1 MGNQFRTA
9 LLLAIMTVFVIFIGR
24 LIGGPGGMAVA
35 FVFAIGMN
43 FFSYWFSDKIVLRMY
58 RAQEVTPDQAP
69 ELHQMVATLAQRAN
83 LPMPRVFI
91 IPKDTPNAFA
101 TGRNPEHAVV
111 AVTRGLLKLMRPEE
125 IMGVLAHEMAHVN
138 NRDILIG
145 SIAATMAG
153 AIMMLASMARW
164 AAIFGGGRSDDDNGG
179 LGGIGL
185 LVMSIIAPIGA
196 MIIQMAISRSRE
208 YQADATGA
216 QLAGNSAGL
225 ADALEKLGTYS
236 RQLPMNA
243 NPSTAHMFIV
253 NPLSGRSMMSLFS
266 THPPM
271 EERIAR
277 LRGIRPQAPI
287 PAAGPKPPKAPI
299 PPTAPT
305 PPTPPGAGNSGTDR
319 GRAFWDQLSK

>member
-1 MGNQFRTA
+1 MGNQLRTA
-9 LLLAIMTVFVIFIGR
+9 VLLAAMTVFVIFIGQ
-24 LIGGPGGMAVA
+24 LLGGRGGMMLAFILAV
-35 FVFAIGMN
+35 GMN
-43 FFSYWFSDKIVLRMY
+43 FFSYWFSDKMVLRMY
-58 RAQEVTPDQAP
+58 RAQEATPEQAP
-69 ELHQMVATLAQRAN
+69 ELHEIVATLAQRAN
-83 LPMPRVFI
+83 LPKPRIFI
-91 IPKDTPNAFA
+91 IPKDAPNAFA
-101 TGRNPEHAVV
+101 TGRNPQHAVV
-111 AVTRGLLKLMRPEE
+111 AVTRGLLKLMDRDE
-125 IMGVLAHEMAHVN
+125 IMGVLGHEMAHVH

-164 AAIFGGGRSDDDNGG
+164 AAIFGGGGRDDDNGG

-185 LVMSIIAPIGA
+185 LVMSFLAPIGA

-216 QLAGNSAGL
+216 RLAGSSEGL
-225 ADALEKLGTYS
+225 AEALEKLGSYS

-253 NPLSGRSMMSLFS
+253 NPLSGRGLQNLFS

-277 LRGIRPQAPI
+277 LRGGRP
-287 PAAGPKPPKAPI
+287 PAGYAGGPKPPV
-299 PPTAPT
+299 PPKAPT
-305 PPTPPGAGNSGTDR
+305 PPRPPQGRSGGGRDR
-319 GRAFWDQLSK
+319 GRDIWDQLSK

>member
-9 LLLAIMTVFVIFIGR
+9 LLLAAMTVFVIIIGR
-24 LIGGPGGMAVA
+24 LIGGPGGMVFA
-35 FVFAIGMN
+35 FVLAVGMN

-58 RAQEVTPDQAP
+58 RAREATPDEAP
-69 ELHQMVATLAQRAN
+69 ELHQIVATLARRAN

-101 TGRNPEHAVV
+101 TGRNPQHAVV
-111 AVTRGLLKLMRPEE
+111 AVTQGLLKLMNRDE
-125 IMGVLAHEMAHVN
+125 ITGVLAHEMAHVN

-153 AIMMLASMARW
+153 AVMMLASMARW
-164 AAIFGGGRSDDDNGG
+164 AAIFGGGRSDDDDGG

-185 LVMSIIAPIGA
+185 LVMSFLAPIGA

-216 QLAGNSAGL
+216 RLAGGSAGL

-236 RQLPMNA
+236 RRLPMEA

-253 NPLSGRSMMSLFS
+253 NPLSGRGLQNLFS

-277 LRGIRPQAPI
+277 LRNIRSQA
-287 PAAGPKPPKAPI
+287 AAEGPVPPKAPPSA
-299 PPTAPT
+299 PPE
-305 PPTPPGAGNSGTDR
+305 PPGGRTKGGNDR
-319 GRAFWDQLSK
+319 GRAFWDELSK